1 MRRTKVAVVHPWLR
15 KGGGSEAVALWTLES
30 LKAEHE
36 VTLITQ
42 GPVAL
47 EELNAHY
54 GTHLDGGQIHIQS
67 LSIPFLLRNRF
78 DALRGYRL
86 ARHCRNQALAFKVMI
101 SSYNVMDFGKR
112 GIQII
117 GDFSFDDS
125 LRRVFDPAPV
135 GMKSWV
141 YGRNPLRRVY
151 LKISSALSGHVERRW
166 KRNFTIANSQWSRD
180 ILRDNFG
187 IDSQVIYPPVVGEF
201 SRIPWAHKEYGFVCV
216 GRLTYEKRV
225 DRLIEVLARVRDQ
238 GFPVHF
244 HIIGK
249 SADLSYQRILQR
261 LCQRHREWVFLEGGM
276 YGRAKYEF
284 LAQHKYGIHGRLR
297 EPFGIAVAEMVK
309 AGCLVWA
316 PWGGGQVEI
325 VDHPDLLYSEDEEL
339 VGKIIRLL
347 KDQEEQKKLLSHLA
361 LQAEKFTTRRFSE
374 EIGRAVDK
382 FLLESL
388 STPGFP
394 E

>member
-1 MRRTKVAVVHPWLR
+1 MRQIKVAVVHPWLR
-15 KGGGSEAVALWTLES
+15 IGGGSEAVALWTLES
-30 LKAEHE
+30 LKMACD

-42 GPVAL
+42 GRVSW
-47 EELNAHY
+47 EELNAQY
-54 GTHLDGGQIHIQS
+54 GTNIEQGQIREQI
-67 LSIPFLLRNRF
+67 LPLPFFFKKGF
-78 DALRGYRL
+78 DALRDYRL
-86 ARHCRNQALAFKVMI
+86 ARYCRKQALAFKVMI

-125 LRRVFDPAPV
+125 LRRKFDPAPV
-135 GMKSWV
+135 GMKSWI
-141 YGRNPLRRVY
+141 YGRNLLRRVY
-151 LKISSALSGHVERRW
+151 LKISSVLSGNVEGRW
-166 KRNFTIANSQWSRD
+166 NRNFTIANSLWSRNV
-180 ILRDNFG
+180 LWEYLG
-187 IDSQVIYPPVVGEF
+187 IESQVIYPPVVGEF
-201 SRIPWAHKEYGFVCV
+201 PQVPWDRREDGFVCI
-216 GRLTYEKRV
+216 GRLSYEKRV

-249 SADLSYQRILQR
+249 FADLSYQRILQR

-276 YGRAKYEF
+276 YGRTKYEF

-316 PWGGGQVEI
+316 PAGGGQVEI
-325 VDHPDLLYSEDEEL
+325 VDHSDLLYSEEDEL
-339 VGKIIRLL
+339 VRKITRLL
-347 KDQEEQKKLLSHLA
+347 KNQEEQRKLLSHLA
-361 LQAEKFTTRRFSE
+361 LQADKFSNQRFTQ
-374 EIGRAVDK
+374 EIGHAVDQ
-382 FLLESL
+382 FIQESI
-388 STPGFP
+388 STPGGP